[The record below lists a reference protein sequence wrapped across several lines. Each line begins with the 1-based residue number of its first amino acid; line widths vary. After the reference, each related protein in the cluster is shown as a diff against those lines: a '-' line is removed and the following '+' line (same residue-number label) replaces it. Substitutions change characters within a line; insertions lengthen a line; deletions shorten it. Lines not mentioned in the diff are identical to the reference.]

1 MIEQQIEACVLAKI
15 QSLATWPAGTVFDG
29 AWQAAAAGEVKG
41 EEAAGTAVKIAVATG
56 AVMWADYTIPSG
68 EIPVA
73 IAVTVRRDLCPDGSA
88 LSDVL
93 SPIMAK
99 LVAWQLDADLCS
111 TDLSVSSAAVV
122 GFRLDAGDPPSYDS
136 ARKSWA
142 VVRSFTL
149 KIVPTN

>member
-1 MIEQQIEACVLAKI
+1 MIEFDIESRVLDVLRA
-15 QSLATWPAGTVFDG
+15 LAEWPAGTFFDG
-29 AWQAAAAGEVKG
+29 AWQSAAAGEVKG
-41 EEAAGTAVKIAVATG
+41 EEPSGAAVKIAVATG

-88 LSDVL
+88 LSDIL

-99 LVAWQLDADLCS
+99 LVAWQLDGELAA
-111 TDLSVSSAAVV
+111 TDLSVQSAAVV
-122 GFRLDAGDPPSYDS
+122 GFRIDAGDPPSYDS
-136 ARKSWA
+136 TRKSWA